1 MILSEIKIGKSVEG
15 KDIRALKTK
24 EKSPKYLYLLAGVH
38 GDEVEGV
45 YVLQQIIDWIELLE
59 TLGIP
64 LIIIPILNLD
74 GYCAG
79 TRVNAHGVDLN
90 RNLPTSD
97 WMAEFSEQQ
106 FHPGPKPLS
115 EPENEA
121 LVKLFEQYPPKFM
134 ISFHSWRPLL
144 NYNGECKDVAD
155 FISQFNKYPVADN
168 IGYST
173 PGSLGKY
180 LPEKHDVPV
189 ITFEFPKLKKNK
201 SLKDIWDENKVGL
214 LKLFTSEILLGK
226 FNNPQS

>member
-1 MILSEIKIGKSVEG
+1 MHLTEIKIGKSVEG
-15 KDIRALKTK
+15 REIRALKTTDK
-24 EKSPKYLYLLAGVH
+24 TKAKNYLYLLAGVH

-59 TLGIP
+59 TIDIP

-74 GYCAG
+74 GYCVG

-90 RNLPTSD
+90 RNLSTSD
-97 WMAEFSEQQ
+97 WAADFSEEQ
-106 FHPGPKPLS
+106 FNPGLAPLS

-121 LVKLFEQYPPKFM
+121 LVKLFEQYPPNFM

-144 NYNGECKDVAD
+144 NYNGDCKEMAD
-155 FISQFNKYPVADN
+155 FIGQFNKYPVVDN

-180 LPEKHDVPV
+180 LPEKHNVPV
-189 ITFEFPKLKKNK
+189 ITFEFPKIKKSK
-201 SLKDIWDENKVGL
+201 SLKDIWEENKVGL
-214 LKLFTSEILLGK
+214 LKLFTSDIFLK
-226 FNNPQS
+226 RFAN